1 MKRIYLATV
10 IAIATSFIA
19 SRRLAS
25 EAQRSTASGALA
37 GLQSRT
43 VEFLHWL
50 RSLFDDWVV
59 AVLAHRERQATIV
72 ALRRLNDRELND
84 IGLYRD
90 DIGHGQ
96 RLSEW
101 KRHHGVSAPA
111 SASRPA
117 NERQ

>member
-10 IAIATSFIA
+10 IAIATNSIA
-19 SRRLAS
+19 SRLFAAG
-25 EAQRSTASGALA
+25 AQGSTASGVLA

-43 VEFLHWL
+43 VEFSHWL
-50 RSLFDDWVV
+50 KDLFDDWV
-59 AVLAHRERQATIV
+59 AAALAHRERQATIV
-72 ALRRLNDRELND
+72 ALMRLNDRELKD

-90 DIGHGQ
+90 DIAYGQ

-101 KRHHGVSAPA
+101 KRQHGVSAPA

-117 NERQ
+117 NRRR